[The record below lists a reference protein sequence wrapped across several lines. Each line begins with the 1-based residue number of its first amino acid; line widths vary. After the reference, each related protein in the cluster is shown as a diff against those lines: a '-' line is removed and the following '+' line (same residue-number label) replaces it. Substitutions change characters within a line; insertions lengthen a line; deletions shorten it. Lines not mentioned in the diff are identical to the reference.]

1 MPLESFLR
9 LKTKTR
15 LLPALSRS
23 PLSSQAAGW
32 AHGTPLWNSQDRS
45 IHNIRDGETWPR
57 DVKQLAHIIRLMSD
71 GTRIGTP
78 VELRGT
84 ALNQVALQ
92 VPRAGWRVETV
103 SYLEFPWSSA
113 ELNAVS
119 YLSPSMRTV
128 HLTSLP
134 CYKTFN
140 SITYRVKPQ
149 VLALAYLSSV
159 IDQDFRAPVLSP
171 TWLPPEMRDNSA
183 HPGILNIHVIFFSFL
198 SG

>member
-1 MPLESFLR
+1 M
-9 LKTKTR
+9 
-15 LLPALSRS
+15 
-23 PLSSQAAGW
+23 G
-32 AHGTPLWNSQDRS
+32 S

-159 IDQDFRAPVLSP
+159 ISLHRCPHSLLSRPSHGLSVLPALYISHFCRFHTSP
-171 TWLPPEMRDNSA
+171 GCPQSLL
-183 HPGILNIHVIFFSFL
+183 G
-198 SG
+198 